1 MTRIAAI
8 VSILPVLLLGGRA
21 GGADQTPASNDA
33 KSATGGDSEFRQ
45 VYDQWQENLQQLATA
60 QIKMRAT
67 AGTPQYADA
76 VRQANML
83 DVKALALYTKLQAA
97 AEKAYAASAD
107 NHEIGDVLLTIA
119 VGQLRKDQYDDA
131 LRSAKFLIDHK
142 YSNNDIYRIAASA
155 AFALNQFDEA
165 EKFLKSLDP
174 RAIQGDPSVPR
185 LLAGIQNERPKWERE
200 QKLRADD
207 AKAADLPRVKLQTT
221 QGDIT
226 VELLENEAPNTVA
239 NFVHLVEKGFYDG
252 VLFHRVLPGFMAQG
266 GDPLSKDLA
275 KNAEKIGSGG
285 PGYTIADECDSPKH
299 RDHFRGSL
307 SMAHTSEPNSGGSQF
322 FICFAPTQQLD
333 GKYTVFGRVI
343 DGFDVLAKI
352 QRIDPD
358 KERTRPSGAIP
369 DRIIKAEVLRKRDH
383 AYEPKT
389 IGGTKME

>member
-8 VSILPVLLLGGRA
+8 FSILPALLFA
-21 GGADQTPASNDA
+21 GLAAGADQATTSNDA
-33 KSATGGDSEFRQ
+33 KPGAGDGEFRQ
-45 VYDQWQENLQQLATA
+45 IYDQWQENLKQLATA

-67 AGTPQYADA
+67 AGTPQYAEA
-76 VRQANML
+76 VRQANEL
-83 DVKALALYTKLQAA
+83 DGKALDLYAKLQAA
-97 AEKAYAASAD
+97 AERGYSAGAD
-107 NHEIGDVLLTIA
+107 NREIGDLLLTIA

-131 LRSAKFLIDHK
+131 LRLAKFLIDHK
-142 YSNNDIYRIAASA
+142 YPNQDVYRIAASA
-155 AFALNQFDEA
+155 AFAAGQFDEA

-174 RAIQGDPSVPR
+174 RTLQTDPSIQR
-185 LLAGIQNERPKWERE
+185 LLAGIQTEGPKWERE
-200 QKLRADD
+200 QKFRADE
-207 AKAADLPRVKLQTT
+207 AKADDLPRVKLQTT

-239 NFVHLVEKGFYDG
+239 NFLSLVQKGFYDG
-252 VLFHRVLPGFMAQG
+252 VQFHRVLPGFMAQG
-266 GDPLSKDLA
+266 GDPLSKDPV
-275 KNAEKIGSGG
+275 KNADRIGSGG
-285 PGYTIADECDSPKH
+285 PGYTIVDECTLPDH

-352 QRIDPD
+352 PRIDPE
-358 KERTRPSGAIP
+358 KEKVRPSGAIP

-389 IGGTKME
+389 IGGPKAE

>member
-1 MTRIAAI
+1 MTRIASFVAI
-8 VSILPVLLLGGRA
+8 GLVLSAIQLA
-21 GGADQTPASNDA
+21 DGADQTPSSDDA
-33 KSATGGDSEFRQ
+33 KPAAQGDGEFRQ
-45 VYDQWQENLQQLATA
+45 VYDQWQENLTQLAAA
-60 QIKMRAT
+60 QVKMRAT
-67 AGTPQYADA
+67 AGTPQYVEA
-76 VRQANML
+76 VRQANTL
-83 DVKALALYTKLQAA
+83 DEKALALYAKLQAA
-97 AEKAYAASAD
+97 AEKAYAADAD
-107 NHEIGDVLLTIA
+107 NREIGDLLLTIA

-131 LRSAKFLIDHK
+131 LRLAKFLIDHK
-142 YSNNDIYRIAASA
+142 YSNNDVYRIAASA
-155 AFALNQFDEA
+155 AFALDQFDEA

-174 RAIQGDPSVPR
+174 RAIQGDPSVQR
-185 LLAGIQNERPKWERE
+185 LLAGIQNERRKWDRE
-200 QKLRADD
+200 KKFRADES
-207 AKAADLPRVKLQTT
+207 KADDLPRVKLHTS
-221 QGDIT
+221 QGNIT

-239 NFVHLVEKGFYDG
+239 NFVNLAEKGFYDG
-252 VLFHRVLPGFMAQG
+252 VLFHRVLPGFMAQV
-266 GDPLSKDLA
+266 GDPLTKDPV
-275 KNAEKIGSGG
+275 KNAERIGSGG

-322 FICFAPTQQLD
+322 FLCFAPTQQLD

-389 IGGTKME
+389 IGGPKTQ